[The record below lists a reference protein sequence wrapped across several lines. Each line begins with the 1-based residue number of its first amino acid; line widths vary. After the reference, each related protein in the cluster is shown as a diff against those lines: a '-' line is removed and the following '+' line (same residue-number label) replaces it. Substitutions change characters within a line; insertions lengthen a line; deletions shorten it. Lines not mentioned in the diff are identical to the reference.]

1 MTFHQPYLHLS
12 AINSPSAH
20 LFIFDFKDRSSRLA
34 VMQNVVGRSGGKP
47 VINDTG
53 SSHISHVT
61 KTNLPV
67 RGFDLPIATSIEML
81 KADRNMGYPEEHIDE
96 IGPQTHREI
105 AA

>member
-1 MTFHQPYLHLS
+1 M
-12 AINSPSAH
+12 
-20 LFIFDFKDRSSRLA
+20 FIFDIKDRSSRLA

-61 KTNLPV
+61 KTNNMPV
-67 RGFDLPIATSIEML
+67 RGFDLPINTTSIEML

-96 IGPQTHREI
+96 VGPQTHREI
-105 AA
+105 AAQREEAFENIH